1 MSRASSAVPKQLL
14 VTGAGGY
21 VGLNVIKLLAKEPH
35 KIRASVRN
43 VDDKKK
49 TGPIEKAAAGSK
61 FPVEFV
67 AADLLKPDSWGVA
80 VKGVEYNKIYI
91 KTFW

>member
-49 TGPIEKAAAGSK
+49 TGPIEKAAAGMK
-61 FPVEFV
+61 FPVEFI
-67 AADLLKPDSWGVA
+67 AAKLLKL
-80 VKGVEYNKIYI
+80 KGVEKN
-91 KTFW
+91 